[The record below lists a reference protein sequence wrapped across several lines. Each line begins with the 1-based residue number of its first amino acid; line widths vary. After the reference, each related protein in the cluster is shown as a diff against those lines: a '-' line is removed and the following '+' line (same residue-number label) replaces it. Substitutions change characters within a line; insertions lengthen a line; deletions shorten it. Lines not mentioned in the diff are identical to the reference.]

1 MSNNVEEGSKLKI
14 GHWGSKIGR
23 CEDCDMDFF
32 DKKYFDY
39 HMYWHKNLEYYCE
52 ACDVYATCQKTY
64 DQHLIGRKHLNGKKP
79 NRKEMKNFRKAN
91 PDLFKYYCK
100 VCNVYAYCQ
109 KTFDLH
115 LNGRKHKESK
125 PYKFHCKICNVST
138 PTQNSYDVHL
148 AGQKHRK
155 KIFENENGEN
165 WRVLTRKGPTLHL
178 RP

>member
-1 MSNNVEEGSKLKI
+1 MIQTKG
-14 GHWGSKIGR
+14 
-23 CEDCDMDFF
+23 
-32 DKKYFDY
+32 
-39 HMYWHKNLEYYCE
+39 
-52 ACDVYATCQKTY
+52 
-64 DQHLIGRKHLNGKKP
+64 
-79 NRKEMKNFRKAN
+79 KEMKNFRKAN

-125 PYKFHCKICNVST
+125 PYKFHCKICNVYT

-155 KIFENENGEN
+155 KIFENEN
-165 WRVLTRKGPTLHL
+165 WRELESAHEERTNPS
-178 RP
+178 P